1 MIPFKNE
8 QAILEWL
15 TLAENHFIQLKA
27 LIRCEKN
34 AHKMVLKT
42 TKDFAYRN
50 EIKDRA
56 IQINECL
63 GMIVKYICKDD

>member
-27 LIRCEKN
+27 LVKCEKN

-42 TKDFAYRN
+42 TKDLAYRVK
-50 EIKDRA
+50 IKDRVNRV
-56 IQINECL
+56 NECL
-63 GMIVKYICKDD
+63 KMVVKYICKDD